1 MRAALLYGTGDL
13 RVEEIDTPQPKENQ
27 VLVKIKAAS
36 LCPTDIRKYRASAKF
51 PEPIVLGHEGA
62 GIVEAVGSEVTSFVE
77 GDKVWPYSILS
88 SCGKCK
94 YCMAGRMT
102 LCDDLRTLGF
112 GGGPIENGMKVQKQ
126 GTFGV
131 FSEYTAVPESRLI
144 KLPPEISFGDA
155 SMIEPLSCVLN
166 SCETCRVTFE
176 NVAVMG
182 CGPMGL
188 LHVGVA
194 KALGANKII
203 ASDPIAE
210 RREKALELGAD
221 KIVDPKE
228 VNSIDEVK
236 KITDGYGPDVMIVS
250 VGGRAESPCVEDA
263 VKMTAK
269 GARINIFAGAYP
281 KEEALITIN
290 PNLIHYR
297 ELVLT
302 ASFGYKSKHV
312 NEAIELIQRKG
323 VNVGAI
329 RKPVITLDE
338 IKKGFEMYGKPQ
350 VLKVGI
356 DF

>member
-36 LCPTDIRKYRASAKF
+36 LCPTDIRKYKGSAKF
-51 PEPIVLGHEGA
+51 PEPVVLGHEGA

-77 GDKVWPYSILS
+77 GDTVWPCSIQS

-94 YCMAGRMT
+94 YCMTGRMN

-112 GGGPIENGMKVQKQ
+112 AGGSIENGMKMQKQ
-126 GTFGV
+126 GTFGI
-131 FSEYTAVPESRLI
+131 FSEYTAVPESGLI
-144 KLPPEISFGDA
+144 KLPPGISLGDA
-155 SMIEPLSCVLN
+155 SMIEPLSCVLH
-166 SCETCRVTFE
+166 SCEICRVSLG
-176 NVAVMG
+176 NMVVMG

-188 LHVGVA
+188 LHIGVA
-194 KALGANKII
+194 KTLGASKVI

-221 KIVDPKE
+221 KTVDPKE
-228 VNSIDEVK
+228 VNPIDEVK
-236 KITDGYGPDVMIVS
+236 ELTDGYGADVVIVS

-263 VKMTAK
+263 VKMGAK

-281 KEEALITIN
+281 KEEASITIN

-302 ASFGYKSKHV
+302 ASFGFKNKHV

-323 VNVGAI
+323 ANIGAI

-338 IKKGFEMYGKPQ
+338 IKRGFEMYGKPE